1 MGFPRWAPLTWYIFH
16 KLSNEYNQIID
27 SINNDTTLDEET
39 KSKKIEE
46 YKIHYVQ
53 FFQSMKT
60 IIPCKTCRNHF
71 IQNTDLEENKIE
83 KNINKDTIFPWTI
96 RLHNL
101 VNKMHNKK
109 LYTVDEANKMYATPL
124 NNQKLYSF
132 MNDYMMYNLNKGV
145 DKDRELLNMMT
156 QLCYL
161 YPNKLKREKLIS
173 FVEKMPIQKEKLRQ
187 WLTVFY
193 AIVNKN

>member
-16 KLSNEYNQIID
+16 KLSSEYSQILESIRQDNTIID
-27 SINNDTTLDEET
+27 REA
-39 KSKKIEE
+39 KIEE
-46 YKIHYVQ
+46 YKKHYVQ
-53 FFQSMKT
+53 FFQCMRT

-83 KNINKDTIFPWTI
+83 KNINDAEIFPWTV

-109 LYTVDEANKMYATPL
+109 IYSVDEAKKMYAQPL

-132 MNDYMMYNLNKGV
+132 MNDYIMYNLNKGV
-145 DKDRELLNMMT
+145 EKDRELLNMLT

-161 YPNKLKREKLIS
+161 YPNKTKRDKLIL
-173 FVEKMPIQKEKLRQ
+173 FVEKIPIEKDKLRQ
-187 WLTVFY
+187 WLTAFY
-193 AIVNKN
+193 AIVNK